1 MTQRPGARR
10 FRAASGLVVVAC
22 IVVACGGG
30 AASVAPTDTPAP
42 SVTPKPAPTPSP
54 SPADVSAPFL
64 KAITAPTFSAVT
76 TLTGTIKVGANT
88 GTLTGTGKLS
98 GSDSDQV
105 ITIKTASTSSVQSST
120 SIGSTN
126 WSKEDPGPWL
136 EDPATATPRKGLD
149 DFLRGLTAVKDLGI
163 ETRDGKKLH
172 HLQPVAGDAIPAEF
186 VGFANSAN
194 AKDGAFTI
202 DFYATDD
209 GTPAILVLAGT
220 WTVVNGDAEAPAEV
234 TFNAALS
241 EVGTPQSITAPEDVW
256 VRYHSKALDYTMAH
270 PADWTVTSA
279 KDKDTYLLNGQ
290 GYVYVALSPAYKGTT
305 AKFAAD
311 LKVSYKKPFGG
322 DPASETPRA
331 LGGQPAIRLIY
342 QYTNANAQD
351 VTIADD
357 VTVRGTTGWEAFLV
371 TAGGTDDIA
380 VFDQFVSTF
389 VFDK

>member
-1 MTQRPGARR
+1 MSHRPGSRR
-10 FRAASGLVVVAC
+10 LSAASGLVIVALALA
-22 IVVACGGG
+22 ACGGG
-30 AASVAPTDTPAP
+30 AASVAPSDTPA
-42 SVTPKPAPTPSP
+42 VTPKPAPTPSP
-54 SPADVSAPFL
+54 SPADVAAPFL
-64 KAITAPTFSAVT
+64 KAITSPTFSAAV
-76 TLTGTIKVGANT
+76 TLTGTVKVGANS
-88 GTLTGTGKLS
+88 GTITGTGKLS
-98 GSDSDQV
+98 GADSDQV
-105 ITIKTASTSSVQSST
+105 QTIKSASTSTIQSSI
-120 SIGSTN
+120 SLGSKN
-126 WSKEDPGPWL
+126 WSKQDPGPWL
-136 EDPATATPRKGLD
+136 EDPVTATPRKGLD
-149 DFLRGLTAVKDLGI
+149 DFLRGLTAVKDFGI

-172 HLQPVAGDAIPAEF
+172 HLQPAAGNAIPAEF
-186 VGFANSAN
+186 VGFANTAN

-234 TFNAALS
+234 TYSVALS
-241 EVGTPQSITAPEDVW
+241 GVGTPQTITAPDDVW
-256 VRYHSKALDYTMAH
+256 VRYHSKTLGYTMAH

-290 GYVYVALSPAYKGTT
+290 GYVYVAISPGYKGAT

-322 DPASETPRA
+322 DPSSETPRT
-331 LGGQPAIRLIY
+331 LGGQPAVRLVY
-342 QYTNANAQD
+342 QYTNASAQD

-357 VTVRGTTGWEAFLV
+357 VTVRGGTGWEAFLV
-371 TAGGTDDIA
+371 TAGGTDDIT